1 VIVDY
6 TPICE
11 GYTIKTPPPTEIVC
25 SGNIFIVYLAVWPA
39 PVVLAEKVALV
50 RVCGVLVM
58 IVTGRLPGPTLSRE
72 RMLRFG
78 SVMFTSKRPL
88 GLVVGGF

>member
-1 VIVDY
+1 
-6 TPICE
+6 
-11 GYTIKTPPPTEIVC
+11 
-25 SGNIFIVYLAVWPA
+25 
-39 PVVLAEKVALV
+39 
-50 RVCGVLVM
+50 M

-88 GLVVGGF
+88 GLVVGGFWMLLIVILKV